1 MDIAKQKKL
10 EDNGWKVSTT
20 YEFLGLSIEEELFIE
35 LKLSL
40 SKQLREIRVSHQV
53 TQKALAKRIQSS
65 QSRVAKMESG
75 DPSVS
80 IDLLIRALLS
90 MGATSQDIAQAISQI

>member
-1 MDIAKQKKL
+1 MDIDKQKKL
-10 EDNGWKVSTT
+10 EDNGWKIGTAS
-20 YEFLGLSIEEELFIE
+20 EFLGLSIEEELFIE

-40 SKQLREIRVSHQV
+40 SRQLREIRVSHEV

-90 MGATSQDIAQAISQI
+90 MGATSQDIAGAISQI

>member
-1 MDIAKQKKL
+1 MDIVKQKKL
-10 EDNGWKVSTT
+10 EDQGWRVTT
-20 YEFLGLSIEEELFIE
+20 TSEFLGLSIEEELFIE

-40 SKQLREIRVSHQV
+40 SRQLREVRVSHEV

>member
-1 MDIAKQKKL
+1 MDIVKQKKL
-10 EDNGWKVSTT
+10 EDNGWKVATT
-20 YEFLGLSIEEELFIE
+20 SEFLGLSIEEELFIE

-40 SKQLREIRVSHQV
+40 SKKLREIRVSHEV

-90 MGATSQDIAQAISQI
+90 MGATSQDIAQAISQK

>member
-10 EDNGWKVSTT
+10 EDEGWKVSSTS
-20 YEFLGLSIEEELFIE
+20 EFLGLSIEEELFIE

-40 SKQLREIRVSHQV
+40 SKQLREIRESHQV

-90 MGATSQDIAQAISQI
+90 MGATSQDIAQAISQV